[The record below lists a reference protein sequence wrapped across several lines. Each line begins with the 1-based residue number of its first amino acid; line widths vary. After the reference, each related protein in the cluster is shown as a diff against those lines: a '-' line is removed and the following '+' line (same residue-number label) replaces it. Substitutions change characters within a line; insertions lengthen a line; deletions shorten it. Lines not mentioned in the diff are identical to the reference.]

1 MCTKNQ
7 LLAITNDIALKAK
20 EIFCDKLDCV
30 ILYGSYARGDA
41 TAQSDIDMMIL
52 ADLPIEEINAN
63 KRIFTN
69 LSSELGLANDVV
81 VTVTLKDSQTFYRYV
96 NDMPFYNNIKR
107 EGVQIAV

>member
-1 MCTKNQ
+1 MCTKNG
-7 LLAITNDIALKAK
+7 LLAITNDIASKAK
-20 EIFCDKLDCV
+20 EVFGDKLDCV

-41 TAQSDIDMMIL
+41 TDQSDIDMMIL
-52 ADLPIEEINAN
+52 VNLPIEEINAC

-69 LSSELGLANDVV
+69 LSSELGLTHDVV

-96 NDMPFYNNIKR
+96 NDMPFYNSVKR